1 MTVHVKFF
9 AALKASIGAE
19 SIQID
24 TLFEPRTVAGLKRHL
39 TVSVPQFDKAAQA
52 IGRLHVAVD
61 LELAQ
66 DDTPISHNAEVAF
79 FPPVTG
85 G

>member
-1 MTVHVKFF
+1 
-9 AALKASIGAE
+9 
-19 SIQID
+19 
-24 TLFEPRTVAGLKRHL
+24 VAGLKRHL